1 MKLRFLFL
9 IVFLILLPRLTVSQQ
24 AVKPLSKDQIMSVV
38 TTGMDNAELAK
49 KIEERGIDFDLTD
62 DYLQALR
69 KAGAQEVV
77 IKALRTVKPSPMGR
91 DQLLL
96 LVAGGVGS
104 ERAAAL
110 VKQRGVDF
118 MPDDKLLESLR
129 TAGADDRLITAVR
142 EAAEV
147 QQHLA
152 SAAECEQ
159 KRAWAEAQQ
168 EYLAAL
174 ALAPGNAEIL
184 RKADRL
190 AARLKLPQ
198 FKFVK
203 KFSNALKDPNM
214 FGGRTL
220 ISPDARWIAASDSN
234 SVEIWDVAS
243 GGKGPM
249 VAGAGYNVFSP
260 DGRWFAARRT
270 ADPSGVGVWAV
281 STWGEAVVLEEA
293 DHYPWALQFSPDGRL
308 LAVGTGS
315 GKVELWD
322 LTSRRELYDLQVGAK
337 ADSNHDV
344 YAIAFSPDGRWMAA
358 SAFYTGITLWDAAT
372 GQQVRTL
379 IHDTSSTV
387 HHLAFSP
394 DGRWLLSTGDAL
406 RVWDVVTG
414 KQVSTLENAD
424 DLVFTDAGWLVS
436 LRRKHGLSI
445 WDVAAGRQVGSF
457 GEDVHDDDL
466 RTLSLSADGQWLGAA
481 SDKTLYLWQ
490 RQD

>member
-24 AVKPLSKDQIMSVV
+24 AAKPMSKDQIMSVV
-38 TTGMDNAELAK
+38 TAGIDNAELAK

-62 DYLQALR
+62 DYLQTLR
-69 KAGAQEVV
+69 KAGAEEVV
-77 IKALRTVKPSPMGR
+77 IKALRTVKPSPMSR
-91 DQLLL
+91 DQLLM
-96 LVAGGVGS
+96 LVASGVPS

-129 TAGADDRLITAVR
+129 TAGADDKLITAVR
-142 EAAEV
+142 QASEV

-152 SAAECEQ
+152 RAAECEQ
-159 KRAWAEAQQ
+159 KHAWAQAQQ
-168 EYLAAL
+168 EYRAAL

-190 AARLKLPQ
+190 VARLKLPQ

-203 KFSNALKDPNM
+203 KFNTSKNAIYCM
-214 FGGRTL
+214 GRTL
-220 ISPDARWIAASDSN
+220 ISPDARWIAAACDG
-234 SVEIWDVAS
+234 VEIWDVAS

-270 ADPSGVGVWAV
+270 GDPSGVGVWAV
-281 STWGEAVVLEEA
+281 GTWGEAVVLEKA
-293 DHYPWALQFSPDGRL
+293 DWPWALQFSPDGRL
-308 LAVGTGS
+308 LAVGAGF
-315 GKVELWD
+315 GEVQLWD
-322 LTSRRELYDLQVGAK
+322 LTLRRDLYHLQVGATTRI
-337 ADSNHDV
+337 DSSV
-344 YAIAFSPDGRWMAA
+344 GAIAFSPDGRWMAA
-358 SAFYTGITLWDAAT
+358 AANFTGITLWDAAT

-379 IHDTSSTV
+379 IHDASLTS

-414 KQVSTLENAD
+414 KQISTLEDAD

-457 GEDVHDDDL
+457 GQDIDDDL